1 MYTSI
6 NNVNNLYRWA
16 TYLCGKVGLKV
27 SFFEPAPGK
36 QPYATKHGINIPA
49 CVNMTREAEQN
60 LRFYVLHE
68 CAHLG
73 IGPDIFRLYEKHL
86 GGAKHPIGI
95 ISNIIEDWRIEYVSA
110 HAFKGDRQVIDEGR
124 YNLLLSEDAVL
135 QYAIKTGR
143 KFDAESARFA
153 AIGGMTKVVMA
164 EYLPGF
170 SALVPDHIKAYPP
183 EIVEYCNRL
192 TSNKLRD
199 RLYAL
204 TCEEDTW
211 RLSEDIY
218 AWLWDKSQSEIE
230 EEKERARKGEPESG
244 DGEGESGEGEGD
256 DGDGTGLGH
265 GVTVTKDGEVKVN
278 WRVFTASDHTDSK
291 GDGSPL
297 SIDYGDCH
305 SRNEWVPYPPNRVI
319 SKKAKTLK
327 GTEFAAGI
335 APTSPAFRNR
345 VRQWLQA
352 RAAVAY
358 DGGHKSGSIR
368 AGQLWRGGVPA
379 VGNAEWNQRVF
390 KRPASDVDMD
400 SAVLL
405 LVDCSGSMSGSK
417 IQTAA
422 SAAAQLCDVLKA
434 VTVPVAVL
442 GFTDD
447 SGECT
452 MFEFKGFG
460 ETVSTDDLLGRF
472 AWVQSEMLG
481 NADADAVL
489 FAGKYLTDNITAT
502 RKVLIVLSDGCPTD
516 CYSHG
521 EGVLNRVAA
530 ADAGLRRV
538 TTEMQDAF
546 VTGKSNIEL
555 VGIGIRDES
564 VKRYYRN
571 HVVITATSQLEGTLL
586 GIVKRTLA

>member
-1 MYTSI
+1 MAS
-6 NNVNNLYRWA
+6 VRGHLRLA
-16 TYLCGKVGLKV
+16 VG
-27 SFFEPAPGK
+27 
-36 QPYATKHGINIPA
+36 
-49 CVNMTREAEQN
+49 
-60 LRFYVLHE
+60 
-68 CAHLG
+68 
-73 IGPDIFRLYEKHL
+73 
-86 GGAKHPIGI
+86 
-95 ISNIIEDWRIEYVSA
+95 
-110 HAFKGDRQVIDEGR
+110 QVTVTI
-124 YNLLLSEDAVL
+124 
-135 QYAIKTGR
+135 
-143 KFDAESARFA
+143 
-153 AIGGMTKVVMA
+153 
-164 EYLPGF
+164 
-170 SALVPDHIKAYPP
+170 
-183 EIVEYCNRL
+183 
-192 TSNKLRD
+192 
-199 RLYAL
+199 
-204 TCEEDTW
+204 
-211 RLSEDIY
+211 
-218 AWLWDKSQSEIE
+218 

-244 DGEGESGEGEGD
+244 DGDGESGEGDG
-256 DGDGTGLGH
+256 DGDGTEVSD

-358 DGGHKSGSIR
+358 DGGHKTGSIR

-390 KRPASDVDMD
+390 KRPASDTDMD

-405 LVDCSGSMSGSK
+405 LVDCSGSMCGSK

-489 FAGKYLTDNITAT
+489 FAGKYLTDNITAA